1 MGVFDVPAQELIV
14 RTAKELKQVKEIA
27 PPEWGQFVK
36 TGAGRDRPPADSDWW
51 YMRSAS
57 VLRKLFI
64 LGPVGVSKLKV
75 KYGNKKNRG
84 VAPGRFYPASGNIL
98 RKILQQLEK
107 AGLAK
112 SVEKNGRKGRVASPQ
127 GVSLLDKVSADIM
140 KEQEIVLPKIERP
153 TITPVKKKAA
163 KKRKAPKRKAAKKA
177 AKSES
182 KSQEEAKPEEK
193 SEEKE

>member
-14 RTAKELKQVKEIA
+14 RTAKELKQVKELQ

-36 TGAGRDRPPADSDWW
+36 TGAGRDRPPVDSDWW
-51 YMRSAS
+51 YVRSAS

-107 AGLAK
+107 AGLAS
-112 SVEKNGRKGRVASPQ
+112 SVEKNGRKGRVASPK
-127 GVSLLDKVSADIM
+127 GIGLLDKVSADIM

-153 TITPVKKKAA
+153 TITPVKKKKAA
-163 KKRKAPKRKAAKKA
+163 KKRKAKKKVKKA
-177 AKSES
+177 AES
-182 KSQEEAKPEEK
+182 KSKEE
-193 SEEKE
+193 SEDKE